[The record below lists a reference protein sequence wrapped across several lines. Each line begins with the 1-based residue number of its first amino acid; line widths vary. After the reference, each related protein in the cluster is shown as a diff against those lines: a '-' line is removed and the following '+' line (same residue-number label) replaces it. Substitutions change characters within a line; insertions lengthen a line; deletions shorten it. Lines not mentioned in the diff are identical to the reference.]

1 MTTRPRT
8 LIAALLVAAVVPL
21 TSCTS
26 TQMDGESVSYL
37 IIDQLRASSGAEP
50 DKLENVLNS
59 DVMTGGG
66 VVEDGGAVTFRL
78 ALKDP
83 GTISNPGT
91 PSPSNFITVTRYR
104 VEYVRSDGRN
114 TPGVDVPFPF
124 DGAFT
129 ATVTASPTTATFTLV
144 SVQAKLESP
153 LRALAFPNGAGAIV
167 ISTLADVTF
176 YGHDQAGREVMV
188 KGRIGVDFADWADP
202 E

>member
-1 MTTRPRT
+1 
-8 LIAALLVAAVVPL
+8 
-21 TSCTS
+21 
-26 TQMDGESVSYL
+26 MDGESVSYL

-144 SVQAKLESP
+144 RVQAKLESP